1 MGDIAAPLCAQG
13 HPHAVNFR
21 TKALVLSYVSRFPKD
36 SLPLSVFPDGRTGL
50 PSAPSASYRSAMPAT
65 PAWPPKSA
73 PRLFVAGPLSEGTA
87 VAIDGQPAH
96 YLSRVMRVAEGD
108 AVILCDDTTGEWAAR
123 VASAGKRD
131 LVLMPETLLR
141 EREQVPD
148 FTLCAA
154 LLKKPNFDLVLEK
167 ATELGVRRIQ
177 PLITR
182 RCVAD
187 ALNAERAR
195 TIVTEAAEQC
205 ARTALPELAA
215 PVKLE
220 ALLRD
225 WPADRTLFFADETG
239 GEPAAAA
246 FAAHRGPAALVVGP
260 EGGFDDAER
269 AAIRALPQARAITL
283 GPRILRGETA
293 TIAATALWMGTV
305 GDWGS
310 GSRK

>member
-1 MGDIAAPLCAQG
+1 
-13 HPHAVNFR
+13 
-21 TKALVLSYVSRFPKD
+21 
-36 SLPLSVFPDGRTGL
+36 
-50 PSAPSASYRSAMPAT
+50 MPAT

-73 PRLFVAGPLSEGTA
+73 PRLFVPGPLAEGVA
-87 VAIDGQPAH
+87 VAVEGHHAH
-96 YLSRVMRVAEGD
+96 YLSRVMRVGEGD
-108 AVILCDDTTGEWAAR
+108 AVILCDDATGEWSAR
-123 VASAGKRD
+123 VASVGKRD
-131 LVLMPETLLR
+131 LVLMPER
-141 EREQVPD
+141 RMRAREQVPD

-205 ARTALPELAA
+205 ARTALPELAE
-215 PVKLE
+215 PVKLD
-220 ALLRD
+220 ALLRA
-225 WPADRTLFFADETG
+225 WPEDRALFFADEAG

-246 FAAHRGPAALVVGP
+246 FAANPGAAALVVGP

-310 GSRK
+310 DGAK